1 MEEQTVK
8 SNADKSRRN
17 KVKVVCNW
25 SHSKEITPG
34 FRRLMSLLLKNRKG
48 MSDEDR

>member
-1 MEEQTVK
+1 MEGQTVN
-8 SNADKSRRN
+8 SNAGKSRRN

-25 SHSKEITPG
+25 SRSKEITPG

-48 MSDEDR
+48 MSNENR